1 MSWEDLIRLMNYT
14 QPEDID
20 ERQALIR
27 EYCYMNNIDLNKIFK

>member
-1 MSWEDLIRLMNYT
+1 MTFEDLIRLINYT

-27 EYCYMNNIDLNKIFK
+27 EYCYMNNIDLKIFYK